1 MAEEGNEWE
10 LSKENVQPLKKGRA
24 MSTLQEV
31 LTLQESS
38 HHPAIQ
44 QQKLAFE
51 QEIRSYTGDDP
62 LDVWDRYVRWAEQAF
77 PHGGKESI
85 LPALVERAVKVFHEE
100 KKYFQDLRYLN
111 FWIKF
116 ANACS
121 EPLDLYSY
129 LHSQEIG
136 TSHAVLYIT
145 WAEVFEARGN
155 HKKAD
160 SIFQEGLQ
168 RKAEPVEKLQCH
180 HREFQARLSRQVLQ
194 GMNEE
199 DAEVE
204 DSGILGASEPQRSS
218 LADLKY
224 RGKKKARAPVS
235 RVGEFAKPARQVFG
249 LQFPAPQQVP
259 AGPRFQVFQENEEKT
274 PRAELQELTP
284 QQWVAPPPARA
295 KENEFG
301 ARPWNSGR
309 PPRTSQSS
317 AADVP
322 PLLPS
327 FTPFVEESAQQQF
340 MTPCKINPS
349 LTCVLSARKAT
360 KEEDPLQRVQSCS
373 QNKEEQ
379 AMYCKS
385 KVNAGLEE
393 FSFEEIR
400 ADSYLKKIQ
409 KKREEKL
416 QASIRRRNEMAKMI
430 EAMEKRLMEAENNVN
445 QHSVDQFTETS
456 TCEAATKASSRAAS
470 CLDESDQATPLSDSL
485 QKTGFSCGNN
495 STLRDN
501 QANQQEEVPVQLK
514 PCESIS
520 AAATVYPSLPFM
532 IFDESESSA
541 SPNMRDSQAF
551 QQEYNQVKSSESI
564 SPALTVHQSL
574 PFKIFDES
582 ESSASLSTK
591 DNKAVKL
598 EQEPDQLKPLDS
610 ISTALTVQPSLPFA
624 IFDESDC
631 SASSNTRIPEQSV
644 RRPLTV
650 YHDLSNP
657 LVDKDDKLPEASSR
671 DLSLSSPNELDTI
684 VNGSDGNK
692 TLFPIPEDTC
702 AFASAAPF
710 SSTPFHALSVQRD
723 EVKEDSE
730 KLQQT
735 ICATERKPLSVKALN
750 YNQTPCLKKLSPIL
764 EASQED
770 NPSSISSASSST
782 SISTVKGLALPE
794 NGELPHSF
802 HTDLTPLGE
811 SSNREP
817 SEEPSKPLWCIQLR
831 KQLLE
836 PLSDLI
842 NSSAFCHET
851 EPMPLMEDHSDVT
864 LGGESYTLNR
874 EVKLG
879 EDDRLLF
886 GVLKDTFSA
895 SHVKGVALKVCS
907 HPVPWDFHIT
917 HVVKERLGDE
927 FDQYFMKCNCLL
939 YTDGCVVLYQDINKL
954 TTKDLIQDLIQDLDG
969 TWEALILL
977 LTHCLISLVEKLHS
991 VDIVHGNLHPD
1002 ILLLGDRIVDSFS
1015 SDEQESVLKLVDF
1028 SHSLDLR
1035 LHPQDV
1041 STTGFPRA
1049 LSEQG
1054 QQILSQSASP
1064 YQVDMLGI
1072 ADTLHFMIFRK
1083 PLRVER
1089 EGSLWKPSEK
1099 FHSDWNN
1106 ELWTK
1111 IFTKILNSE
1120 GESTV
1125 SLLQELKGE
1134 ISQLL
1139 DSEFQG
1145 PLSNSLFDLQLVI

>member
-62 LDVWDRYVRWAEQAF
+62 LDVWDRYVKWAEQSF

-100 KKYFQDLRYLN
+100 KKYFQDLRYLH
-111 FWIKF
+111 FWLKF

-145 WAEVFEARGN
+145 WAEVYEARGN

-194 GMNEE
+194 GINEE

-204 DSGILGASEPQRSS
+204 ESGLLGASEPHRNS
-218 LADLKY
+218 LAELKC

-249 LQFPAPQQVP
+249 LQFPAAQQVP
-259 AGPRFQVFQENEEKT
+259 TGPRFQVFQENEEKT
-274 PRAELQELTP
+274 PGAELQELTP

-309 PPRTSQSS
+309 LPRTSQSS

-400 ADSYLKKIQ
+400 AESYFKKMQ

-430 EAMEKRLMEAENNVN
+430 EEMEK
-445 QHSVDQFTETS
+445 QFTETPTS
-456 TCEAATKASSRAAS
+456 EAATNASSRAAS
-470 CLDESDQATPLSDSL
+470 YFDESDQATPLSDSL
-485 QKTGFSCGNN
+485 QKTGLLTQEN
-495 STLRDN
+495 STLRVN

-514 PCESIS
+514 PSESIS
-520 AAATVYPSLPFM
+520 AAVTVCPSLPFM

-541 SPNMRDSQAF
+541 SRNTRDTQAF
-551 QQEYNQVKSSESI
+551 QQGHNQPKPSESI

-591 DNKAVKL
+591 DNQASRM
-598 EQEPDQLKPLDS
+598 EQQPHQLNPPES
-610 ISTALTVQPSLPFA
+610 ISTSLTVHPNLPFT

-631 SASSNTRIPEQSV
+631 SASSNTRIPEQSI
-644 RRPLTV
+644 RCPLTV
-650 YHDLSNP
+650 YRDPSDP
-657 LVDKDDKLPEASSR
+657 RVDKDDKLPGASSR
-671 DLSLSSPNELDTI
+671 DLSLSSPNELDMI

-692 TLFPIPEDTC
+692 SLFPIPEDTC
-702 AFASAAPF
+702 AFARAAPF
-710 SSTPFHALSVQRD
+710 SSTPFHALSMQRD

-730 KLQQT
+730 RLQQT

-770 NPSSISSASSST
+770 NRSSISSASSST
-782 SISTVKGLALPE
+782 SISTVKSLALPE
-794 NGELPHSF
+794 NE
-802 HTDLTPLGE
+802 E
-811 SSNREP
+811 S
-817 SEEPSKPLWCIQLR
+817 SKPLWCIQLR

-836 PLSDLI
+836 PLSDLMD
-842 NSSAFCHET
+842 SSAFCQES
-851 EPMPLMEDHSDVT
+851 EPMPLMEEQNDVT
-864 LGGESYTLNR
+864 LGGESYTVNR

-886 GVLKDTFSA
+886 GVLKDTFTA

-917 HVVKERLGDE
+917 HVLKERLGEE
-927 FDQYFMKCNCLL
+927 FDQYFMKCSCLL

-954 TTKDLIQDLIQDLDG
+954 STKDLIQDLIQDLDG

-991 VDIVHGNLHPD
+991 VDIVHGHLHPD
-1002 ILLLGDRIVDSFS
+1002 ILLLGDRIVESFS

-1041 STTGFPRA
+1041 SITGFPRA
-1049 LSEQG
+1049 MSEQG

-1083 PLRVER
+1083 PLQVER

-1134 ISQLL
+1134 IGQLL
-1139 DSEFQG
+1139 DSEFQD
-1145 PLSNSLFDLQLVI
+1145 PLSQSLFDLQLVI

>member
-111 FWIKF
+111 FWLKF

-136 TSHAVLYIT
+136 TTHAELYIT
-145 WAEVFEARGN
+145 WAEVYEARGN

-168 RKAEPVEKLQCH
+168 RKAEPVEKLQCRQ
-180 HREFQARLSRQVLQ
+180 REFQARLSRQVLQ
-194 GMNEE
+194 GMNEG
-199 DAEVE
+199 DPDVE
-204 DSGILGASEPQRSS
+204 DSGLLGASEPQRSS
-218 LADLKY
+218 LADLKC
-224 RGKKKARAPVS
+224 RGKKKARAPVT
-235 RVGEFAKPARQVFG
+235 RVGEFVKPARQVFG
-249 LQFPAPQQVP
+249 IQFPAPQQVQ

-274 PRAELQELTP
+274 HGAELQELTP

-295 KENEFG
+295 KENELG

-309 PPRTSQSS
+309 TPRSTQAS
-317 AADVP
+317 APDIP
-322 PLLPS
+322 HPLPS

-400 ADSYLKKIQ
+400 ADNYLKKIQ
-409 KKREEKL
+409 KKREEKM

-430 EAMEKRLMEAENNVN
+430 EEMEKQLMEAENKDN
-445 QHSVDQFTETS
+445 QHSVDQFTESS
-456 TCEAATKASSRAAS
+456 TLEAASKASGGAMS
-470 CLDESDQATPLSDSL
+470 CLDELDHATPLSDCL
-485 QKTGFSCGNN
+485 QNTGLLSQGN
-495 STLRDN
+495 SILKSN
-501 QANQQEEVPVQLK
+501 QAILQEEVSVQLK
-514 PCESIS
+514 PSESIS
-520 AAATVYPSLPFM
+520 AAVTVHPSLPFT
-532 IFDESESSA
+532 IFDES
-541 SPNMRDSQAF
+541 NTRDTHAF
-551 QQEYNQVKSSESI
+551 QKEQEPNQMKPSESI
-564 SPALTVHQSL
+564 SPAMTVHPSL

-582 ESSASLSTK
+582 EPSALSTK
-591 DNKAVKL
+591 DNQDVKM
-598 EQEPDQLKPLDS
+598 EQELYQMKPSES
-610 ISTALTVQPSLPFA
+610 ISTALTVQPSLPFT
-624 IFDESDC
+624 IFDECDS

-644 RRPLTV
+644 RRSLTV
-650 YHDLSNP
+650 YHDPSNP
-657 LVDKDDKLPEASSR
+657 LADKDRLPGTSSR
-671 DLSLSSPNELDTI
+671 DISLSSPNEHDTI

-692 TLFPIPEDTC
+692 TLFPVPEDTC

-710 SSTPFHALSVQRD
+710 SSTPFHTLAVQRD
-723 EVKEDSE
+723 EVNEDSE
-730 KLQQT
+730 RLQQT

-750 YNQTPCLKKLSPIL
+750 YNQAPCNKKLSPIL

-770 NPSSISSASSST
+770 NPSNSSASSSA
-782 SISTVKGLALPE
+782 SSLTVKSLTLPA
-794 NGELPHSF
+794 NGELGHSF
-802 HTDLTPLGE
+802 HTDLAPLDESSNGE
-811 SSNREP
+811 SSGEP
-817 SEEPSKPLWCIQLR
+817 SRPLWCIQLR

-836 PLSDLI
+836 PLSDL
-842 NSSAFCHET
+842 NSSALCRET
-851 EPMPLMEDHSDVT
+851 EPMPAMDEQEDVT
-864 LGGESYTLNR
+864 LGGEIYSLNR

-886 GVLKDTFSA
+886 GVLKDTFTA

-907 HPVPWDFHIT
+907 QPVPWDFHIT
-917 HVVKERLGDE
+917 HVLKERLGEE
-927 FDQYFMKCNCLL
+927 FDQYFMKCSCLL

-954 TTKDLIQDLIQDLDG
+954 STKDLIQDLIQDLDS

-1002 ILLLGDRIVDSFS
+1002 TLLLGDRIVDSFS

-1041 STTGFPRA
+1041 SITGFPRA
-1049 LSEQG
+1049 RSEQG
-1054 QQILSQSASP
+1054 QQILSQCSSP

-1089 EGSLWKPSEK
+1089 EGSRWELSER

-1111 IFTKILNSE
+1111 IFTKLLNAD
-1120 GESTV
+1120 GEPTV

-1139 DSEFQG
+1139 DSEFQDR
-1145 PLSNSLFDLQLVI
+1145 LSQSLFDLQLVI